1 MENGK
6 LILGLILLVILAYPI
21 FGLVRAFLSL
31 FDRGVWG
38 KNAIPNANIWKRLMI
53 FKTSHGISRG
63 RFFCARVTGFLRHC
77 EGGHLGGCKEDHTMI
92 ALPGAVLSCFAKKV
106 PKEATRGGAEKLLP
120 QLQAPSPRPL
130 THALTQEYKMFRC
143 GET

>member
-38 KNAIPNANIWKRLMI
+38 KNAIPNANI
-53 FKTSHGISRG
+53 
-63 RFFCARVTGFLRHC
+63 
-77 EGGHLGGCKEDHTMI
+77 
-92 ALPGAVLSCFAKKV
+92 
-106 PKEATRGGAEKLLP
+106 
-120 QLQAPSPRPL
+120 
-130 THALTQEYKMFRC
+130 
-143 GET
+143 

>member
-38 KNAIPNANIWKRLMI
+38 KNAIPNANARIVDMRMEKVQYIKNGTKYKTKVLFSDGFTFITHKTERADGLFNYSIFISPELRDKILKKAEVTHQRAVKR
-53 FKTSHGISRG
+53 
-63 RFFCARVTGFLRHC
+63 
-77 EGGHLGGCKEDHTMI
+77 
-92 ALPGAVLSCFAKKV
+92 
-106 PKEATRGGAEKLLP
+106 
-120 QLQAPSPRPL
+120 
-130 THALTQEYKMFRC
+130 YYFRKR
-143 GET
+143 